1 MSNMSE
7 NSQCILYKKTKR
19 GPLTE
24 RERIG
29 RNVFLF
35 CGVSCVGSTVASS
48 MDTAAQGQLY
58 LTWFLSGFRKYLKHI
73 QRMLFE

>member
-1 MSNMSE
+1 MSE

-48 MDTAAQGQLY
+48 MDTAAQGQLH
-58 LTWFLSGFRKYLKHI
+58 LTLHDSSVALENI
-73 QRMLFE
+73 